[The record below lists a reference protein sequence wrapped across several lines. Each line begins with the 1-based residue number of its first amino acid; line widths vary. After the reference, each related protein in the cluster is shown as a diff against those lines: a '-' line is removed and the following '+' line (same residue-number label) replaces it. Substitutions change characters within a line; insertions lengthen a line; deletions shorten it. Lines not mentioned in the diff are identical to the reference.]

1 MPHLDA
7 KALESDPDGM
17 ALLRDVLRPDPDVP
31 EKPVPRTKAR
41 FPADR
46 SPGSPERPARRKA
59 LRPKLPGATPSPA

>member
-17 ALLRDVLRPDPDVP
+17 ALLRDVLRPDPDAP
-31 EKPVPRTKAR
+31 EKPAPRTKAR
-41 FPADR
+41 FPTDR
-46 SPGSPERPARRKA
+46 LAESTRRPVRRRV